1 MRYKKILIVDDDSVN
16 LKMLR
21 NIFDHDEFH
30 VIQASGGFEAVDV
43 AKNDHPDLIILDIV
57 MPDIDGGEVA
67 SILKNDPSTQKI
79 PIIFLSS
86 LIKKEEE
93 KYSSTQE
100 GVFLMAKPFDRNA
113 LLNKVREHI

>member
-1 MRYKKILIVDDDSVN
+1 MRYKKVLIVDDDAVN
-16 LKMLR
+16 LKLLR

-30 VIQASGGFEAVDV
+30 VLQASRGLEAVKI
-43 AKNDHPDLIILDIV
+43 AKTDHPDLIILDIV

-67 SILKNDPSTQKI
+67 NILKNDTSTQNI

-93 KYSSTQE
+93 KYSSTRA
-100 GVFLMAKPFDRNA
+100 GVYLMAKPFDRQK
-113 LLNKVREHI
+113 LLDKVREHT